1 MSKYFYQV
9 SSEKW
14 PELAENIRPTFPIQY
29 LPEDCAR

>member
-1 MSKYFYQV
+1 MSKYTYQV
-9 SSEKW
+9 SNAKW